1 MTEARRE
8 HCFFCRSTDSPDFAE
23 KSRRKILCVSL
34 SAIFLFTAFRKG
46 LKKIKRSFLLL
57 YPFAFLLFFP

>member
-1 MTEARRE
+1 M
-8 HCFFCRSTDSPDFAE
+8 
-23 KSRRKILCVSL
+23 SRRKILCVSL
-34 SAIFLFTAFRKG
+34 SAIFLFTAFRKA